1 MPAWTADH
9 AAPRRGGTV
18 SSIQTSVGH
27 VAPRALI
34 ICGPTSSGK
43 STIALAVAQ
52 ALGGEVV
59 NADSRQIYRGTR
71 IGSGMPSEADLA
83 VVPHHLYGFVDP
95 AERYSAARYVDDA
108 CAVIDAV
115 ARRRHL
121 PIIAG
126 GTGFYIEAL
135 TGSMP
140 LDRPPGDERLRSRLR
155 KEARA
160 HTVQTLWEWLAV
172 LAPARA
178 AAIPSGDSYRV
189 MRALEVV
196 LASRQLADPHM
207 QRTPVRSS
215 LPCEIV
221 VLRVRRELLSQ
232 RVVTRVRSMFDRGLI
247 DEAQTL
253 RSLAADAPALS
264 GIGYAEALAVI
275 DGLATRAEALDQTMH
290 RTRAYAKRQETWFRR
305 MRDAFVVDADDTES
319 AIAAV
324 AARARERLAVA

>member
-1 MPAWTADH
+1 
-9 AAPRRGGTV
+9 
-18 SSIQTSVGH
+18 
-27 VAPRALI
+27 
-34 ICGPTSSGK
+34 
-43 STIALAVAQ
+43 
-52 ALGGEVV
+52 
-59 NADSRQIYRGTR
+59 
-71 IGSGMPSEADLA
+71 MPSEADLA